1 MSSKDQLTS
10 LQKCR
15 DIKEEILKFG
25 IRENELK
32 HLIKILALELED
44 RELMLN
50 ILSHYKEQ
58 EEKISV

>member
-1 MSSKDQLTS
+1 MSSKDQLAS

-25 IRENELK
+25 IKENELK

>member
-1 MSSKDQLTS
+1 MTSNSQLES

-15 DIKEEILKFG
+15 DIKEEIIKFG

-44 RELMLN
+44 RDLMLN
-50 ILSHYKEQ
+50 ILSHYKEK
-58 EEKISV
+58 EEKINV

>member
-1 MSSKDQLTS
+1 MTSNSQLES

-15 DIKEEILKFG
+15 DIKEEIIKFG

-44 RELMLN
+44 RDLMLN
-50 ILSHYKEQ
+50 ILSHYKEK
-58 EEKISV
+58 EEKIDV